1 MPQLHLPRLPQS
13 DVWDTLAHSHFS
25 VLRMFLFYALP
36 LSVVPPAMI
45 YFAGVVYGGTLLP
58 ALSVMQLLTIGIAF
72 FLAELA
78 MTFLVAYIIL
88 RLGEV
93 VDLKITYED
102 AYKLAVVIP
111 TPLWLASLCL
121 FVPSVILNIA
131 AGAAALMLSGA
142 LIFYNVPAILK
153 VEDRGAA
160 RILSNA
166 ILVAGILAWAA
177 MMLLSILSWTFV
189 TSSLFS

>member
-1 MPQLHLPRLPQS
+1 
-13 DVWDTLAHSHFS
+13 
-25 VLRMFLFYALP
+25 MFLFYALP

-45 YFAGVVYGGTLLP
+45 YFAGIVYGGTLLP

-78 MTFLVAYIIL
+78 MIFLVAYIIL

-111 TPLWLASLCL
+111 TPLWLVSLCL
-121 FVPSVILNIA
+121 FVPSVILNLT
-131 AGAAALMLSGA
+131 AGAAALILSGA
-142 LIFYNVPAILK
+142 LVFYNVPAILK
-153 VEDRGAA
+153 VEDGGAA

-166 ILVAGILAWAA
+166 ILVAGMLAWAA
-177 MMLLSILSWTFV
+177 MMLFTFLSWTFV
-189 TSSLFS
+189 TSGLFS